1 MAYFQYLDIVSRK
14 TTDLDRVELLNK
26 TLEELE
32 TSFLKEDSF
41 ICGSDI
47 TIADLC
53 LSVITSTLEAVN
65 HDLTDF
71 PRTVLH
77 SRKCKEQIQGWEEV
91 GLSVKNDSRN
101 FTFPVLSVHLF
112 GLKDTDI
119 GIELLL
125 KQVRV
130 VVSCRACSRENVFI

>member
-14 TTDLDRVELLNK
+14 TTDFDRVELLNK

-47 TIADLC
+47 TIVDLC

-71 PRTVLH
+71 PKTVLH
-77 SRKCKEQIQGWEEV
+77 SRKCKEQTQGWEEV
-91 GLSVKNDSRN
+91 GLSVKNDN
-101 FTFPVLSVHLF
+101 
-112 GLKDTDI
+112 
-119 GIELLL
+119 
-125 KQVRV
+125 
-130 VVSCRACSRENVFI
+130 